1 MQSHHFMV
9 NRWGNNGDSDRL
21 YFGGSKITEDA
32 DCSHEIKRHLLLGR
46 KAVTNLDSILKSWD
60 ITSPIKV
67 HTVKSMV
74 FPMKWRENRFWL
86 FATPQNSPCQNT
98 GVGSLSLKSS
108 FNVRPLSTGPP
119 RIEYRVWQRTGSQCM
134 YTVWINSMRDIT

>member
-9 NRWGNNGDSDRL
+9 NRWANNGDSDRL
-21 YFGGSKITEDA
+21 YFLGSKITADA
-32 DCSHEIKRHLLLGR
+32 DCSHEIKRCSLPGR
-46 KAVTNLDSILKSWD
+46 KAMTDLDSILKSRD
-60 ITSPIKV
+60 ITLPTNV
-67 HTVKSMV
+67 HIVKSMV
-74 FPMKWRENRFWL
+74 FPVKWSENRFWL

-108 FNVRPLSTGPP
+108 INVRPLSTGPP